1 MSLCKQK
8 GSTEDLKAVSK
19 AMIYLKEHEL
29 FTLEDL
35 DTSLQG
41 MNV

>member
-1 MSLCKQK
+1 MK
-8 GSTEDLKAVSK
+8 STTKKNNVSK

-41 MNV
+41 VNE